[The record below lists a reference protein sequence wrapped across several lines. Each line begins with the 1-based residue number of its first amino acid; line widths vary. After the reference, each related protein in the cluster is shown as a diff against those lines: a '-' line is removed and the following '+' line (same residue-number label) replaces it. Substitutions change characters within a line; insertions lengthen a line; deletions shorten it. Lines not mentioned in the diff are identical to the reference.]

1 MNAWAAL
8 QTLVYDGWVIRF
20 AEGYTRRANS
30 VNPLY
35 SSSIPIEKK
44 LHFCENLYR
53 SRNLPVVF
61 KICPSVYP
69 SQLDEKLSASG
80 YQKDSLTSVQI
91 VDLQAVHLQETPE
104 AEIQEDLSNEWL
116 ENFCRMS
123 AVSDVHRKTLQKI
136 LLNIVPSHCFV
147 SLQSNDRVV
156 ACGLGVL
163 QSGFVGLFDIVTDQN
178 FRNLGYGRQVVMN
191 ILSWRIQKRAR
202 KGYLQVMLNN
212 VPGSIYIQKLGSWS
226 TINIGVVLSHKDD

>member
-1 MNAWAAL
+1 LNAWAAL

-163 QSGFVGLFDIVTDQN
+163 QSGYVGLFDIVTDPD
-178 FRNLGYGRQVVMN
+178 FRNLGYGRHVVMN
-191 ILSWRIQKRAR
+191 ILAWGIQKKAR
-202 KGYLQVMLNN
+202 KGYLQVMLDNA
-212 VPGSIYIQKLGSWS
+212 PALHLYSK
-226 TINIGVVLSHKDD
+226 IGFMEQYQYWYRIKS